1 MKVGLEARPQVI
13 LGARPAVGTR
23 PLPALTGTARGP
35 DFKVDLRAVVEYNKM
50 GRLLRQ
56 KLVGQT
62 FAAGEN
68 WPARRIRA
76 TVRDVQVRRD
86 GRRVQISVAVTGF
99 VRGTLHLMGT
109 PVFRNRGRLQGEVAI
124 QNIDFTVQTRSLFAR
139 LLANRVFQNRIRQAL
154 QANARFDVS
163 NELAAVHRQLNQ
175 ALNSELTPQAR
186 LVSELS
192 QFRPGRIWVTSRG
205 VEAGYRIGGLVT
217 VAVNPF

>member
-1 MKVGLEARPQVI
+1 MGRS
-13 LGARPAVGTR
+13 
-23 PLPALTGTARGP
+23 PLPPLTGTKQGP
-35 DFKVDLRAVVEYNKM
+35 DFRIDLRAIVDYNKM

-62 FAAGEN
+62 FAAGES

-99 VRGTLHLMGT
+99 TRGTLHLMGT
-109 PVFRNRGRLQGEVAI
+109 PVFRNRGRLQGEIAI
-124 QNIDFTVQTRSLFAR
+124 ENIDFTVQTRNLFVR

-163 NELAAVHRQLNQ
+163 NELAASYRQLNQ

-186 LVSELS
+186 LVSNLS
-192 QFRPGRIWVTSRG
+192 QFGPGLMWVTARG
-205 VEAGYRIGGLVT
+205 VEAGYRIGGQVT

>member
-1 MKVGLEARPQVI
+1 MGRS
-13 LGARPAVGTR
+13 
-23 PLPALTGTARGP
+23 PLPPLTGTKQGP
-35 DFKVDLRAVVEYNKM
+35 DFRIDLRAIVDYNKM

-62 FAAGEN
+62 FAAGES

-99 VRGTLHLMGT
+99 TRGTLHLMGT
-109 PVFRNRGRLQGEVAI
+109 PVFRNCGRQIAI
-124 QNIDFTVQTRSLFAR
+124 ENIDFTVQTRNLFVR
-139 LLANRVFQNRIRQAL
+139 LLANRVFQNRIRHAL

-163 NELAAVHRQLNQ
+163 NELAASYGQLNR

-186 LVSELS
+186 LVSNLS
-192 QFRPGRIWVTSRG
+192 QFGPGWMWVTPRG
-205 VEAGYRIGGLVT
+205 VEAGYRIGGQVT